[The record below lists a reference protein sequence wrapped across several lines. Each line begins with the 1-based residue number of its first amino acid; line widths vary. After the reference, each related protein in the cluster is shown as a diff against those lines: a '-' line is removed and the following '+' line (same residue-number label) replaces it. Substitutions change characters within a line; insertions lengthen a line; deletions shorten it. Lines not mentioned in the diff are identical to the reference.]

1 MTCLRL
7 CLTAMA
13 LAVIISA
20 PAAAQS
26 EAESGWSIKKLI
38 PRLPEK
44 SAKPKTKAE
53 PSTFTKINNSTKAFF
68 AKSKALVPSW
78 LMPETQDRVRQYS
91 QSLQNSA
98 TNIRQEVRTAKRK
111 TLLPWI
117 SRPEPEPK
125 KPETVPDF
133 LALPKPGY

>member
-38 PRLPEK
+38 RRLPEK

-78 LMPETQDRVRQYS
+78 LMPETQDRVRQSS

-117 SRPEPEPK
+117 SKPEPEPK